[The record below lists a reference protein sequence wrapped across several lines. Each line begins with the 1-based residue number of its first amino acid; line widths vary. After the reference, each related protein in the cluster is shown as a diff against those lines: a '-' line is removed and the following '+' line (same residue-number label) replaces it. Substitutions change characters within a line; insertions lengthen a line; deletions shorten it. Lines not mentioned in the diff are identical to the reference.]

1 MSKILIIE
9 DEKLLAREIQEWF
22 EHEKYIV
29 ETATNGEEALSCLS
43 VYKFDAIILDW
54 MLPHTDGLQ
63 ICKSYRASGG
73 KTPILM
79 LTARDSLECKELG
92 LDSGADDYLTKPFQ
106 MKELAAR
113 IRALIRRSSRASES
127 PLLKTRGLE
136 LDPLSHR
143 VTRNGEELHLEPKE
157 FNLLEFLMRH
167 SNRTFSAE
175 ALIERVWESNTNASS
190 DTLRAYIKSIRKKI
204 DLPEQ
209 DSYIVTV
216 HGVGYMIKSG

>member
-1 MSKILIIE
+1 MSKILIVE

-29 ETATNGEEALSCLS
+29 ETVSSGEEALSCLA

-54 MLPHTDGLQ
+54 MLPYTDGLQ
-63 ICKSYRASGG
+63 TCKSYRASGG

-113 IRALIRRSSRASES
+113 IRALIRRSSRAQEFM
-127 PLLKTRGLE
+127 LKVRGLE
-136 LDPLSHR
+136 LDPLSRR
-143 VTRNGEELHLEPKE
+143 VIRDGQELHLEPKE

-167 SNRTFSAE
+167 SNRTFSAD
-175 ALIERVWESNTNASS
+175 ALIDRVWESNTSASS
-190 DTLRAYIKSIRKKI
+190 DTLRTYIKSIRKKI
-204 DLPEQ
+204 DIAGQ

-216 HGVGYMIKSG
+216 HGVGYMIKSD